1 MKYRKIKNFQLF
13 VYLCIIIFRKMIQK
27 FSITPDYI
35 RFRRWS
41 RNRYAAFYSL
51 GRCVNIGT
59 LSKSVIE
66 ASLRK
71 QGLFSLYYTNREYST
86 FLIGSEVYLEESDIG
101 LWEKEYLLILLENIS
116 AKRDNCVKFNLNLI
130 IKSGTDM
137 IISIPDFYL

>member
-1 MKYRKIKNFQLF
+1 
-13 VYLCIIIFRKMIQK
+13 MIQK
-27 FSITPDYI
+27 FSITSDYI

-86 FLIGSEVYLEESDIG
+86 FLIGSEVDLEESDIG
-101 LWEKEYLLILLENIS
+101 SWEKEYLLILLENIS
-116 AKRDNCVKFNLNLI
+116 AKRDNCVKFNLHLI
-130 IKSGTDM
+130 TKSGTDI
-137 IISIPDFYL
+137 IISIQDFYL

>member
-1 MKYRKIKNFQLF
+1 
-13 VYLCIIIFRKMIQK
+13 MIQK

-59 LSKSVIE
+59 LSKSVVE

-86 FLIGSEVYLEESDIG
+86 FLIGSEVDLEESDIG

>member
-1 MKYRKIKNFQLF
+1 
-13 VYLCIIIFRKMIQK
+13 MIQK
-27 FSITPDYI
+27 FSITSDYI

-86 FLIGSEVYLEESDIG
+86 FLIGSEVDLEESDIG
-101 LWEKEYLLILLENIS
+101 SWEKEYLLILLENIS
-116 AKRDNCVKFNLNLI
+116 AKRGNCVKFNLHLI
-130 IKSGTDM
+130 TKSGTDI

>member
-1 MKYRKIKNFQLF
+1 
-13 VYLCIIIFRKMIQK
+13 MIQK
-27 FSITPDYI
+27 FSITSDYI

-66 ASLRK
+66 AYLSASK
-71 QGLFSLYYTNREYST
+71 DFSDRSYYTNREYST
-86 FLIGSEVYLEESDIG
+86 FLIGSEVDLEESDIG
-101 LWEKEYLLILLENIS
+101 SWEKEYLLILLENIS
-116 AKRDNCVKFNLNLI
+116 AKRDNCVKFNLHLI
-130 IKSGTDM
+130 TKSGTDI

>member
-59 LSKSVIE
+59 LSKSVVE

-86 FLIGSEVYLEESDIG
+86 FLIGSEVDLEESDIG

-137 IISIPDFYL
+137 IISVPDFYL

>member
-86 FLIGSEVYLEESDIG
+86 FLIGSEVDLEESDIG
-101 LWEKEYLLILLENIS
+101 SWEKEYLLILLENIS